1 METKKHILI
10 VDDVITN
17 LEVAGDVLK
26 DKYQLSMAKSGAQAL
41 EFLKKAKPDLIL
53 LDVRMPGMDGYE
65 TLEHIKSN
73 VETSNIPVVFLTV
86 DDKRESEIKGL
97 KMGAMDFILKPFEPD
112 IMLSRIEKILQ
123 IEDLRKNLS
132 NSAKKD
138 PLTNIWNRKYLE
150 DDMERYFINKNRGVF
165 IIFDVDNFKK
175 ANDTYGHVFG
185 DNLLCKF
192 ARILENK
199 VGPKDIAARLGG
211 DEFAVFLK
219 GDYTDEEINTYCE
232 MILIEVHRDMKDEQ
246 EASYNPTVSIG
257 ISVAPEDG
265 TDMLTLYNRADKAL
279 YFVKQNGKDFYHYYK
294 QREEYLNSTIDNFN
308 SEQDMNRLENI
319 IKEKDL
325 DNGALRVEYEG
336 FKNIVHFVQRTISRS
351 NQNVWI
357 ILLTLTHT
365 GPGKLATEELEVA
378 MNEVER
384 AIIVSL
390 RKGDVTTLYSSF
402 QYVTL
407 LMDASEEDA
416 REIAKRIITTWQDV
430 SNDRHMSLTYNL
442 KNIEAELKQLY
453 YIV

>member
-1 METKKHILI
+1 MDTKKHILI
-10 VDDVITN
+10 VDDVTTN
-17 LEVAGDVLK
+17 LKVAGDVLK

-232 MILIEVHRDMKDEQ
+232 MILIEVHRDMKDEA
-246 EASYNPTVSIG
+246 ESSFNPTVSIG

-294 QREEYLNSTIDNFN
+294 QREEYLNSTIENFN

-365 GPGKLATEELEVA
+365 GPGKLTTDELEVA

-384 AIIVSL
+384 AIVVSL

-407 LMDASEEDA
+407 LMDASEDDA

-430 SNDRHMSLTYNL
+430 SNDKHMSLTYNL
-442 KNIEAELKQLY
+442 KNIEAELK
-453 YIV
+453 

>member
-442 KNIEAELKQLY
+442 KNIEAELK
-453 YIV
+453 

>member
-1 METKKHILI
+1 MDAKKHILI
-10 VDDVITN
+10 VDDVTTN
-17 LEVAGDVLK
+17 LKVAGDVLK

-199 VGPKDIAARLGG
+199 VGPKDVAARIGG

-219 GDYTDEEINTYCE
+219 GDYTDEEINSYCE
-232 MILIEVHRDMKDEQ
+232 MILIDVHRDMKEDDEPL
-246 EASYNPTVSIG
+246 YNPTVSIG

-265 TDMLTLYNRADKAL
+265 SDMLTLYNRADKAL
-279 YFVKQNGKDFYHYYK
+279 YYVKQNGKDFYHYYK
-294 QREEYLNSTIDNFN
+294 QREEYLNSKIDNFN

-365 GPGKLATEELEVA
+365 GPDKLSTEELEVA

-384 AIIVSL
+384 AIVVSL

-407 LMDASEEDA
+407 LMDATEDDA

-430 SNDRHMSLTYNL
+430 SNDKHMSLTYNL
-442 KNIEAELKQLY
+442 KNIEAELK
-453 YIV
+453 

>member
-10 VDDVITN
+10 VDDVTTN
-17 LEVAGDVLK
+17 LKVAGDVLK

-97 KMGAMDFILKPFEPD
+97 KMGATDFILKPFEPD

-365 GPGKLATEELEVA
+365 GPEKLATEELEVA

-384 AIIVSL
+384 AIVVSL

-442 KNIEAELKQLY
+442 KNIEAELK
-453 YIV
+453 

>member
-1 METKKHILI
+1 MDAKKHILI
-10 VDDVITN
+10 VDDVTTN
-17 LEVAGDVLK
+17 LKVAGDVLK

-165 IIFDVDNFKK
+165 IIFDVVNLKK

-199 VGPKDIAARLGG
+199 VGPKDVAARIGG

-219 GDYTDEEINTYCE
+219 GDYTDEEINSYCE
-232 MILIEVHRDMKDEQ
+232 MILIDVHRDMKEDDEPL
-246 EASYNPTVSIG
+246 YNPTVSIG

-265 TDMLTLYNRADKAL
+265 SDMLTLYNRADKAL
-279 YFVKQNGKDFYHYYK
+279 YYVKQNGKDFYHYYK
-294 QREEYLNSTIDNFN
+294 QREEYLNSKIDNFN

-365 GPGKLATEELEVA
+365 GPDKLSTEELEVA

-384 AIIVSL
+384 AIVVSL

-407 LMDASEEDA
+407 LMDATEDDA

-430 SNDRHMSLTYNL
+430 SNDKHMSLTYNL
-442 KNIEAELKQLY
+442 KNIEAELK
-453 YIV
+453 

>member
-10 VDDVITN
+10 VDDVTTN
-17 LEVAGDVLK
+17 LKVAGDVLK

-232 MILIEVHRDMKDEQ
+232 MILIEVHRDMKDEA
-246 EASYNPTVSIG
+246 ESSFNPTVSIG

-294 QREEYLNSTIDNFN
+294 QREEYLNSTIENFN

-365 GPGKLATEELEVA
+365 GPGKLTTEELEVA

-384 AIIVSL
+384 AIVVSL

-407 LMDASEEDA
+407 LMDASEDDA

-430 SNDRHMSLTYNL
+430 SNDKHMSLTYNL
-442 KNIEAELKQLY
+442 KNIEAELK
-453 YIV
+453 